1 MTCGVENTSAN
12 GPCCGEARRGMTLI
26 EMLVAMAATLLLMS
40 VIAQLFGMLGKTVSD
55 SSRVQDLNS
64 RIRGVARMLR
74 TDLAGI
80 TAKTLPPTRSDSDT
94 GYFELREGPDSDS
107 VAGATD
113 RLAGDC
119 DDVLMFTT
127 RNLTEP
133 YQGRFDTSGSFES
146 QTAEVAWFCV
156 SSGSDQLTGVP
167 LATIYRRQL
176 LATAYVGQGPFL
188 MNNSVADSGFVDPAT
203 ANFSW
208 GIFYGAFDLS
218 CRRNNGRLYP
228 NSLGDLTKRENRFLH
243 SSTFPHGFQGTST
256 PGAVLTG
263 AGRVGDDVVLTN
275 VIAFDVRVYDPDV
288 GSPAGAYLD
297 LNWGKAAFPVAT
309 TATFPTAGMTIF
321 QGKGVN
327 CSSSGNAALTLPTY
341 DTWSTHYEFDGINQ
355 GDMPTVP
362 PKPQTDEGTNGL
374 DDNNDGLVDDSG
386 EQETS
391 PPYPVPLRGIEV
403 RIRLYDPTSRQVR
416 QVTVRHTFVPH

>member
-1 MTCGVENTSAN
+1 VTCGVENISAR
-12 GPCCGEARRGMTLI
+12 GPRGGEARRGMTLI

-64 RIRGVARMLR
+64 RIRSVARMLR
-74 TDLAGI
+74 ADIGGI
-80 TAKTLPPTRSDSDT
+80 TVRTLPPTRSDSDT
-94 GYFELREGPDSDS
+94 GYFELVEGPDSDA
-107 VAGATD
+107 VAGATA

-119 DDVLMFTT
+119 DDVLMFTS

-156 SSGSDQLTGVP
+156 SSGDDPITGVP
-167 LATIYRRQL
+167 LATLYRRQL

-188 MNNSVADSGFVDPAT
+188 TSNSVAASAYG
-203 ANFSW
+203 NSW
-208 GIFYGAFDLS
+208 DTFYNAFDLS
-218 CRRNNGRLYP
+218 CRLNNGRLYP

-243 SSTFPHGFQGTST
+243 SSTFPHGFQGVSAD
-256 PGAVLTG
+256 GAVLKG
-263 AGRVGDDVVLTN
+263 AGRLGDDVVLTN
-275 VIAFDVRVYDPDV
+275 VIAFDVRVYDPAAS
-288 GSPAGAYLD
+288 SPAGAYVD
-297 LNWGKAAFPVAT
+297 LNWGKASSPVAT
-309 TATFPTAGMTIF
+309 TATFPVAGTTVF

-355 GDMPTVP
+355 GDASTLTTS
-362 PKPQTDEGTNGL
+362 PQTDEGTNGL

-403 RIRLYDPTSRQVR
+403 RIRVYDPTSRQVR
-416 QVTVRHTFVPH
+416 QVTVRHTFVPN